1 MSIFNIFN
9 SGTRHTDNAS
19 LEDQF
24 KQVMHSLNC
33 KCERD
38 DFDDNRRYFFDFQGG
53 HFIAIFYKNCVGVEI
68 IYPRFLSIDTTDVN
82 ALRMLINQAN
92 AANIVFKFTY
102 SINEEKND
110 VDVSLSFFVNS
121 FNDSQL
127 QALLEQCF
135 MEQRRFSNAYQNLV
149 ENNTS
154 DDPETDNKNKLRQRF
169 LIKQQEFLTQHQDLQ
184 FRTDQLQQL
193 TLLQLMTKLEDAQS
207 LHFKSLQIVR
217 DGQLDT
223 VEGHDAIG
231 SFNLSSA
238 IIEDNEFKADH
249 AVAIVHYNKLSE
261 FDDIDT
267 PEQDLIAT
275 ITFKSDGSDGST
287 LYYRVN
293 VTLDFYRTQSDK
305 PAINIPDKVS
315 HFSLLVAHD
324 IADPKKKLQEFDY
337 MWKDAQIKLR
347 DNQTDELTDEQR
359 VILYISVPSIAYCT
373 YWGKKYYYEQRY
385 YEALLFLEAAYQSWN
400 KNFFNLNE
408 KEKSAFYDICY
419 HIGFC
424 YCELKLYK
432 QAYYYL
438 DIVGDIGRIDFAMEH
453 VNTLANASDIRIFR
467 TIGNILNDVQ
477 EQYNLNDDDVPEN
490 ITNFVSFLRRR
501 NAYSLIEFGKLDD
514 AEEEFKKLLN
524 DPLSHDYAL
533 QELAY
538 IKNLRNINDAKEV
551 LENEADNSNDTQH
564 DAQQNGE

>member
-1 MSIFNIFN
+1 
-9 SGTRHTDNAS
+9 
-19 LEDQF
+19 
-24 KQVMHSLNC
+24 
-33 KCERD
+33 
-38 DFDDNRRYFFDFQGG
+38 
-53 HFIAIFYKNCVGVEI
+53 
-68 IYPRFLSIDTTDVN
+68 
-82 ALRMLINQAN
+82 
-92 AANIVFKFTY
+92 
-102 SINEEKND
+102 
-110 VDVSLSFFVNS
+110 
-121 FNDSQL
+121 
-127 QALLEQCF
+127 

-223 VEGHDAIG
+223 FEGHDAIG

-261 FDDIDT
+261 FDDIET

-359 VILYISVPSIAYCT
+359 AILYISVPSIAYCT

-400 KNFFNLNE
+400 KNFFNLSE

-538 IKNLRNINDAKEV
+538 IKNLRNINVAKEV
-551 LENEADNSNDTQH
+551 LENEADNSDDTQH